1 MGIFCYEI
9 FCNLAAN
16 VCIIMNSRMI
26 FMFKRKPKLFID
38 LGILFFTF
46 FLVPLLLEKI
56 NAEHEK
62 WEIPQ
67 QLNLWWRKS

>member
-1 MGIFCYEI
+1 MYHYE
-9 FCNLAAN
+9 FSYDFY
-16 VCIIMNSRMI
+16 VQKETEIIHR
-26 FMFKRKPKLFID
+26 FRD
-38 LGILFFTF
+38 TFFTF